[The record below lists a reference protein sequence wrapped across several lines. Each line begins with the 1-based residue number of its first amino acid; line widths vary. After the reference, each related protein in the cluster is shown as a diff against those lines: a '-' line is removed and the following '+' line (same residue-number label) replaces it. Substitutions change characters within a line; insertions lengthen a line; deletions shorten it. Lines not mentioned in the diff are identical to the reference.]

1 MVRTDDL
8 QPATRPRMN
17 GQPETVQLYDR
28 SHKIEAKTHAW
39 RTSDLV
45 RPVETTQHGLPLL
58 IVDAGSGIGDAHDS
72 FIPAVA
78 PRSICR
84 LSRYFALP

>member
-28 SHKIEAKTHAW
+28 SHKIEAKTQ
-39 RTSDLV
+39 RL
-45 RPVETTQHGLPLL
+45 
-58 IVDAGSGIGDAHDS
+58 AH
-72 FIPAVA
+72 F
-78 PRSICR
+78 
-84 LSRYFALP
+84 